1 VKLTRTFRAL
11 YRGPMFKD
19 DLRAIVDGMDGG
31 IASLLMDSSGIA
43 LESYSKDDAPF
54 DINMIGIE
62 FSVVVN
68 SIKRATEMLEAGVA
82 REVAVNTE
90 KMTTVIR
97 MLSEEYFLTFTLR
110 PDGNLG
116 KARYLMRTAAPK
128 LLAEL

>member
-1 VKLTRTFRAL
+1 
-11 YRGPMFKD
+11 MFKEE
-19 DLRAIVDGMDGG
+19 LRGIVDGIDGG

-43 LESYSKDDAPF
+43 LESYTKADAPF

-90 KMTTVIR
+90 KMTTIIR
-97 MLSEEYFLTFTLR
+97 MLSDEYFLAFTLH

-128 LLAEL
+128 LLADL

>member
-1 VKLTRTFRAL
+1 
-11 YRGPMFKD
+11 MFKEQ
-19 DLRAIVDGMDGG
+19 LRAIVDGADGG
-31 IASLLMDSSGIA
+31 IASLVMDSSGIA
-43 LESYSKDDAPF
+43 LDSYAKDDAPF

-68 SIKRATEMLEAGVA
+68 SIKRATEMLEAGDA

-90 KMTTVIR
+90 KMTTIIR
-97 MLSEEYFLTFTLR
+97 MLGDTYFLTLTIR

-116 KARYLMRTAAPK
+116 KARYMMRTAAPK

>member
-1 VKLTRTFRAL
+1 
-11 YRGPMFKD
+11 MFKEQ
-19 DLRAIVDGMDGG
+19 LQAIVDDSDGG

-54 DINMIGIE
+54 DINMVGIE

-90 KMTTVIR
+90 RMTTIIR
-97 MLSEEYFLTFTLR
+97 MLSSEYFLALTIK
-110 PDGNLG
+110 PEGNLG

-128 LLAEL
+128 ILAEL

>member
-1 VKLTRTFRAL
+1 
-11 YRGPMFKD
+11 MFKEQ
-19 DLRAIVDGMDGG
+19 LQAIVDGSDGG

-43 LESYSKDDAPF
+43 LDSYSKDDAAF
-54 DINMIGIE
+54 DINMVGIE

-90 KMTTVIR
+90 RMTTIIR
-97 MLSEEYFLTFTLR
+97 MLSSEYFLALTIK
-110 PDGNLG
+110 PEGNLG

-128 LLAEL
+128 ILAEL

>member
-1 VKLTRTFRAL
+1 MFKEHLRAL
-11 YRGPMFKD
+11 
-19 DLRAIVDGMDGG
+19 VDGSDGG

-43 LESYSKDDAPF
+43 LESYSKDGAEF
-54 DINMIGIE
+54 DINMVGIE

-97 MLSEEYFLTFTLR
+97 MLSDAYFLTLTIK

-116 KARYLMRTAAPK
+116 RARYLMRTTAPK
-128 LLAEL
+128 LLADL

>member
-1 VKLTRTFRAL
+1 MTGTFRPL
-11 YRGPMFKD
+11 YRGRMFKEH
-19 DLRAIVDGMDGG
+19 LQAIVDNSDGG
-31 IASLLMDSSGIA
+31 IASLLMDSAGIA

-68 SIKRATEMLEAGVA
+68 SIKRATEMLVAGVA

-97 MLSEEYFLTFTLR
+97 MLNETYFLTLTIK

-128 LLAEL
+128 LLADL

>member
-1 VKLTRTFRAL
+1 
-11 YRGPMFKD
+11 MFKEH
-19 DLRAIVDGMDGG
+19 LQAIVEGSEGG

-68 SIKRATEMLEAGVA
+68 SIKRATEMLEAGDA

-97 MLSEEYFLTFTLR
+97 MLSESYFLALSGRGETGPPGL
-110 PDGNLG
+110 
-116 KARYLMRTAAPK
+116 
-128 LLAEL
+128 

>member
-1 VKLTRTFRAL
+1 
-11 YRGPMFKD
+11 MFKEH
-19 DLRAIVDGMDGG
+19 LRAIVDGSDGG

-54 DINMIGIE
+54 DITMVGIE
-62 FSVVVN
+62 FSVVVS
-68 SIKRATEMLEAGVA
+68 SIRRATEMLEAGAA

-97 MLSEEYFLTFTLR
+97 MLTETYFLTLTLR
-110 PDGNLG
+110 PEGNLG
-116 KARYLMRTAAPK
+116 KARFLMRTTAPK

>member
-1 VKLTRTFRAL
+1 
-11 YRGPMFKD
+11 MFKEQ
-19 DLRAIVDGMDGG
+19 LQAIVDGSDGG

-54 DINMIGIE
+54 DFNMVGIE

-90 KMTTVIR
+90 RMTTIIR
-97 MLSEEYFLTFTLR
+97 MLSSEYFLALTIK
-110 PDGNLG
+110 PEGNLG

-128 LLAEL
+128 ILAEL

>member
-1 VKLTRTFRAL
+1 
-11 YRGPMFKD
+11 MFKEH
-19 DLRAIVDGMDGG
+19 LRAIVDGSEGG

-54 DINMIGIE
+54 DINMVGVE

-97 MLSEEYFLTFTLR
+97 MLTESYFLTLSIR
-110 PDGNLG
+110 PEGNLG
-116 KARYLMRTAAPK
+116 KARFLMRTAAPK
-128 LLAEL
+128 LIAEL

>member
-1 VKLTRTFRAL
+1 
-11 YRGPMFKD
+11 MFKEQ
-19 DLRAIVDGMDGG
+19 LQAIVDGSDGG

-54 DINMIGIE
+54 DINMVGIE

-90 KMTTVIR
+90 RMTTIIR
-97 MLSEEYFLTFTLR
+97 MLSSEYFLALTIK
-110 PDGNLG
+110 PEGNLG

-128 LLAEL
+128 ILAEL

>member
-1 VKLTRTFRAL
+1 
-11 YRGPMFKD
+11 MFKAQ
-19 DLRAIVDGMDGG
+19 LQAIVDGSDGG

-43 LESYSKDDAPF
+43 LDSYSKDDAAF
-54 DINMIGIE
+54 DINMVGIE

-90 KMTTVIR
+90 RMTTIIR
-97 MLSEEYFLTFTLR
+97 MLSSEYFLALTIK
-110 PDGNLG
+110 PEGNLG

-128 LLAEL
+128 ILAEL